1 MKVAAVQFK
10 PTFKDHLG
18 NLTKASM
25 LAVQAA
31 KAGARVVV
39 LPELCTA
46 GYSFMNAAEALPL
59 AEVLTE
65 FKPELIGN
73 MPPKGDCPCPSM
85 YAMFLIAR
93 ETGAYIV
100 WGLVEKDAGTGD
112 LYNAQ
117 VCMAPDGFWVSM
129 QKINRWGNDF
139 LWAKPGRSNPPVV
152 EMRLSGKKPDEPP
165 SPMDK
170 FATYKLGMLIC
181 RDIRD
186 KKDDKWTDFYEKGDA
201 DIVAFSANWGNGGF
215 PATSWMDF
223 AKDNDSIL
231 IVSNR
236 YGEEVN
242 NDFGHGGVCV
252 IWPDGRVACDGLLWD
267 QDCIVYAEV

>member
-10 PTFKDHLG
+10 PLFKDHLG

-46 GYSFMNAAEALPL
+46 GYSFMSAAEALPL

-100 WGLVEKDAGTGD
+100 WGLIEKDAGTGD

-117 VCMAPDGFWVSM
+117 VCMAPDGSWTSFRKV
-129 QKINRWGNDF
+129 NLWGNDF
-139 LWAKPGRSNPPVV
+139 LWAKPGRSNPPILHV
-152 EMRLSGKKPDEPP
+152 E
-165 SPMDK
+165 DK
-170 FATYKLGMLIC
+170 SLGMLIC

-201 DIVAFSANWGNGGF
+201 DVVAFSANWGNGGF

-252 IWPDGRVACDGLLWD
+252 IWPDGRVSCDGLLWD

>member
-1 MKVAAVQFK
+1 MKVAAVQFRPEFGNK
-10 PTFKDHLG
+10 PENLRRLG
-18 NLTKASM
+18 L
-25 LAVQAA
+25 LVVEAA
-31 KAGARVVV
+31 QAGANLIV
-39 LPELCTA
+39 LPELCTT
-46 GYSFMNAAEALPL
+46 GYSFMSAAQAAPQAEKVEGGPTLTFFRGL
-59 AEVLTE
+59 A
-65 FKPELIGN
+65 
-73 MPPKGDCPCPSM
+73 
-85 YAMFLIAR
+85 AR
-93 ETGAYIV
+93 LNTHIV
-100 WGLVEKDAGTGD
+100 WGMMERAPGGSD
-112 LYNAQ
+112 LFNSQ
-117 VCMAPDGFWVSM
+117 VYVAPDGSWVVT
-129 QKINRWGNDF
+129 QKINPWGNDY
-139 LWAKPGRSNPPVV
+139 LWAKPGRSNPPVI
-152 EMRLSGKKPDEPP
+152 EMRLSVKKPGDPP

-201 DIVAFSANWGNGGF
+201 DVVAFSANWGNGGF

-236 YGEEVN
+236 YGEEVH

-252 IWPDGRVACDGLLWD
+252 IWPDGRVSCDGLLWD